1 MRTFVI
7 ITDGKHYALK
17 EKISNNIFG
26 RWIFVSKSLDRVKRF
41 AKEHGV
47 TVSAIGDIYEV

>member
-26 RWIFVSKSLDRVKRF
+26 RGIFVSKSLDRVKRF

-47 TVSAIGDIYEV
+47 IVSDIGDI